1 MGLSDSLVSILNFL
15 TFLLSIPIIGA
26 GVWLAKQHSTDC
38 YRFLQGPVIALGVFI
53 LLVSLAG
60 FFGSCYRVTC
70 LLWIYLVVMFLL
82 IVLLLVFTI
91 FAFVVT
97 NKTAGEVVG
106 NKGYKEYK
114 LGDYSTWLR
123 RQVNKTSN
131 WQKIESCL
139 SESKFCDGLRNQY
152 PAKVDFDK
160 VKLSP
165 IQSGCCKPPTVCGCS
180 FVNATYWDTCS
191 NSSADPDCGSYST
204 NSTILCFSCNSC
216 RAGVLQNINKDWRK
230 VAKIN
235 IIFLVFLIVVYTV
248 GCCAFKNVKSSGYK
262 YKGFP

>member
-1 MGLSDSLVSILNFL
+1 MGFSDKLVGILNFL

-26 GVWLAKQHSTDC
+26 GVWLAKQHHTDC
-38 YRFLQGPVIALGVFI
+38 FRFLQGPVIALGVFI

-60 FFGSCYRVTC
+60 FFGSCFKMKS

-82 IVLLLVFTI
+82 IVLLLVFTV

-97 NKTAGEVVG
+97 NKTAGEIVG

-114 LGDYSTWLR
+114 LGDYSTWLQ

-131 WQKIESCL
+131 WQKIKSCL
-139 SESKFCDGLRNQY
+139 SDSKFCDSLRNQY
-152 PAKVDFDK
+152 PTKAEFDK
-160 VKLSP
+160 ANLSP
-165 IQSGCCKPPTVCGCS
+165 IQSGCCKPPTACGCS
-180 FVNATYWDTCS
+180 FVNATYWNTCT
-191 NSSADPDCGSYST
+191 SSFADPDCNTYNT

-230 VAKIN
+230 VAQIN
-235 IIFLVFLIVVYTV
+235 IVFLVFLIAVYSV
-248 GCCAFKNVKSSGYK
+248 GCCAFKNVKSSGYMK
-262 YKGFP
+262 RGYL